1 MEKAFLDSIYEI
13 IDRENV
19 KLDEPMKNHTT
30 FRIGGNAEVF
40 AQVATSEIADLIKL
54 CKVNN
59 VPYVILGNGSNVL
72 VGDKGVKG
80 VVISVG
86 NRMSSIEVENDEVFA
101 EAGALLSQVANMAA
115 TESLTGM
122 EFAAGIP
129 GSIGGAVL
137 MNAGAYGG
145 EIKDILV
152 SVKLLTEDGEIVERL
167 AKDLDLS
174 YRHSAI
180 MSEGGVVL
188 SARLKLKKGDE
199 VEIRKTMTEL
209 KEKRVEKQPL
219 NYPSAGSTFKRPEG
233 YFAAKL
239 IDDCGLRGY
248 RVGGAQVSEKHCGFV
263 VNVGNAT
270 ASDVL
275 NVMKDVNDKVKSAV
289 NVELEPEVRMIGEF
303 E

>member
-13 IDRENV
+13 VDRENV

-86 NRMSSIEVENDEVFA
+86 NRMSSIEIENDEVFA

-152 SVKLLTEDGEIVERL
+152 SVKLLTEEGEIVERL

-275 NVMKDVNDKVKSAV
+275 SVMKDVNDKVKSAV
-289 NVELEPEVRMIGEF
+289 DVELEPEVRMIGEF